1 MANNY
6 TMRDGAAAPT
16 HGGNGRERA
25 DEGRRALTPALSA
38 LAFAVSAALAGPV
51 HAQEQQQQ
59 QQIEEVTVTGSR
71 IQRTSGFTTPV
82 PVTAVTVEQLNN
94 YSPNQTIADQLGKL
108 PQFFR
113 TESAQ
118 REGGALFGTAGVSSL
133 NLRGMG
139 PERTLV
145 LLNGARV
152 VPADRNG
159 TVDVDNFPTALL
171 RNVEVV
177 TGGASAA
184 YGADAIAGV
193 TNFVLNREFEG
204 LDVSLRGGQT
214 DVGDGQN
221 YKVTVSGGTQIA
233 DRWHFVGSVETQR
246 IAQIHRDPSSLGSW
260 WQRYGLVTNPEWQGA
275 SDTQHPQQLVLPNV
289 SSTLHS
295 PTGVINS
302 GFTLDA
308 AGNSVPA
315 DGRSGHHAPFSLG
328 GSVYQ
333 FSYDGSGIE
342 PFIPG
347 DVWSP
352 PGIVGQTGSQ
362 SGGPQA
368 DIEDRAF
375 EGGPSGSEVK
385 RQNVFAGFTFDVTD
399 RMSLSIDVLDG
410 IVESNLSDQRGIPHG
425 TAPWYYTI
433 YDNNPFLPDVVR
445 DAMVEEGIAAIHVEK
460 QGQVLGQAGNYD
472 DHEEH
477 HNRYETYQW
486 TFGLDKQLFDKW
498 DLKVTMQRGTTDKL
512 TEISNELRIDKEF
525 LAMDAVA
532 VDPADGHI
540 LSAQELAGLTP
551 DPANPGQFLS
561 VPRKQGIVTCDITAH
576 NPTQAELAAVVQGV
590 TVPAVQGARWL
601 ASSPDEFVPIPG
613 PIGPD
618 AQAGCTPLNVL
629 GQGNA
634 TPQAQQYVVSPK
646 SGLSA
651 VTQEFAEILL
661 NGDIWKGYGP
671 GAFSMAAGATYRKQ
685 WFWQNPEPQEL
696 MAYGPPLNAPDLG
709 IRGISPGYT
718 GGSPNLHEFS
728 TVPWI
733 NGGYDV
739 WEAYSEFNLPLWSS
753 GPRYLEAD
761 LAGRYSDYS
770 TSGGVVSWKS
780 GLNFSVAK
788 ALRLRGTISRDVR
801 EPTFSER
808 YDLQGGG
815 GRIIERSPQYNGQNL
830 EITVT
835 TGGNPDLKPEKADT
849 VTAGFVFQPARVPGF
864 QFSADT
870 FRIDLED
877 AVDQLG
883 QQAIVDGC
891 YLDNDANLCSL
902 IRLDPTGHVQNVRN
916 VYLNVASAKVRGID
930 YEVLF
935 NTKPDFVKSQ
945 DESLSFRLLAG
956 RLLERSTTTAAGT
969 TTENAGTY
977 TEPDATYLGTVDYQ
991 IGSFGITWQQR
1002 YIPET
1007 MLGNNNTYAQF
1018 EPGLVVTGRVIT
1030 LDDATVQSKS
1040 YSNVGFSYRKD
1051 MSGGQSLR
1059 AQLYVENLFDED
1071 PPIVATFGQRGGSQI
1086 VPANYD
1092 VFGRQYS
1099 LSLDYRF

>member
-1 MANNY
+1 MA
-6 TMRDGAAAPT
+6 
-16 HGGNGRERA
+16 
-25 DEGRRALTPALSA
+25 PAY
-38 LAFAVSAALAGPV
+38 G
-51 HAQEQQQQ
+51 QDQ
-59 QQIEEVTVTGSR
+59 QQIEQVTVTGSR

-94 YSPNQTIADQLGKL
+94 YSPSQTIVDQLGKL

-193 TNFVLNREFEG
+193 TNFVIDRQYDG
-204 LDVSLRGGQT
+204 LDLSVRGGQS
-214 DVGDGQN
+214 DVGDGRN
-221 YKVTVSGGTQIA
+221 GKVTISGGTQLA
-233 DRWHFVGSVETQR
+233 ERWHFVGSAEVQR
-246 IAQIHRDPSSLGSW
+246 IDQIQRDPSSLGDW
-260 WQRYGLVTNPEWQGA
+260 WRRYGLVTNPAWTGA
-275 SDTQHPQQLVLPNV
+275 SDTQHPQQLVLPDV
-289 SSTLHS
+289 SSSLHS

-302 GFTLDA
+302 GFTLGA
-308 AGNSVPA
+308 NGTSVPA
-315 DGRSGHHAPFSLG
+315 DGQNGHHAPFSLG

-333 FSYDGSGIE
+333 FTYDGSGIE
-342 PFIPG
+342 PFVPG
-347 DVWSP
+347 EVWSP

-368 DIEDRAF
+368 AIENSAF

-385 RQNVFAGFTFDVTD
+385 RQNVFAGFTFDATD
-399 RMSLSIDVLDG
+399 RMSISIDVLDG
-410 IVESNLSDQRGIPHG
+410 IVESNLNNVRGIPHG

-445 DAMVEEGIAAIHVEK
+445 QAMVTEGIDAIHVEK
-460 QGQVLGQAGNYD
+460 QGQVLGQTGNYD
-472 DHEEH
+472 DREQH
-477 HNRYETYQW
+477 HNQYETYQW
-486 TFGLDKQLFDKW
+486 TFGIDKRLFDNW
-498 DLKVTMQRGTTDKL
+498 NMQVTLQRGTTEKL

-525 LAMDAVA
+525 LAMDAVE

-540 LSAQELAGLTP
+540 LTAQELLAGQH
-551 DPANPGQFLS
+551 GVVQ
-561 VPRKQGIVTCDITAH
+561 CDITAH

-601 ASSPDEFVPIPG
+601 ASSPDEFVPIPA

-618 AQAGCTPLNVL
+618 AQAGCVPLNVL

-634 TPQAQQYVVSPK
+634 TPQAQAYVVSPK
-646 SGLSA
+646 SGVSA
-651 VTQEFAEILL
+651 VTQEFAEILFS
-661 NGDIWKGYGP
+661 GDVWKGYGP
-671 GAFSMAAGATYRKQ
+671 GAFSMAGGATYRKQ
-685 WFWQNPEPQEL
+685 WFWQHAEPADL

-733 NGGYDV
+733 DGGYDV
-739 WEAYSEFNLPLWSS
+739 WEVYSEFNMPLWSA
-753 GPRYLEAD
+753 GPRYLEANIS
-761 LAGRYSDYS
+761 GRYSDYS
-770 TSGGVVSWKS
+770 TSGGIVSWKT
-780 GLNFSVAK
+780 GLNFQVVEP
-788 ALRLRGTISRDVR
+788 LRFRGTVSRDVR

-815 GRIIERSPQYNGQNL
+815 GRIIERSPQYNGENL

-835 TGGNPDLKPEKADT
+835 TGGNPDLKPEEADT
-849 VTAGFVFQPARVPGF
+849 VTAGFVYQPTRVPGF
-864 QFSADT
+864 QFSADA
-870 FRIDLED
+870 FRIDLKD

-891 YLDNDANLCSL
+891 YLDNDQNLCSL

-935 NTKPDFVKSQ
+935 NTTPDFVGGL

-977 TEPDATYLGTVDYQ
+977 LEPDTTFLGSVNYQ

-1018 EPGLVVTGRVIT
+1018 SPGLVVTGRVIT

-1040 YSNVGFSYRKD
+1040 YSNLGFSYGRQLAD
-1051 MSGGQSLR
+1051 GQSWR
-1059 AQLYVENLFDED
+1059 AQLYIENLFDED

-1086 VPANYD
+1086 VPSNYD
-1092 VFGRQYS
+1092 AYGRQFS
-1099 LSLDYRF
+1099 FSFDYKF